1 MSAFNLFKKS
11 KSVRPAQDKPTAKR
25 KPAAIV
31 EKPVE
36 TKAEPTPVM
45 TEVSPVLNM
54 TSSAILHPYVSEKA
68 TRVESMNQYM
78 FKVARTA
85 NKPEIKKAIQNRYKV
100 KVVAVN
106 IINTP
111 SKKRTVGRHVG
122 MKAGFRKAIVTL
134 VEGDT
139 INFAKA

>member
-11 KSVRPAQDKPTAKR
+11 KPASKR
-25 KPAAIV
+25 KPAVVV

-36 TKAEPTPVM
+36 TKVESTPVVA
-45 TEVSPVLNM
+45 EVSPILNV
-54 TSSAILHPYVSEKA
+54 SGSAILHPYVSEKA
-68 TRVESMNQYM
+68 TRIENMNQYV

-85 NKPEIKKAIQNRYKV
+85 NKPEVKKAIQNRYKV

-106 IINTP
+106 MINTP

-122 MKAGFRKAIVTL
+122 IKAGFRKAIVTL
-134 VEGDT
+134 AEGDS
-139 INFAKA
+139 INFSKA